1 MAFDAIDWA
10 NCVGEDFDNL
20 DCEDDRPRS
29 FTLNVGDAL
38 DDDFA
43 DEELLHPDNDHLE
56 DDDLDPDEVE
66 NSEHYSQNDIRTP
79 MDDAGYFPDAF
90 DMDLD
95 LDLDMELD
103 PEISSSDWSPSS
115 SQSDSISV
123 SYSCTAL
130 NPTTHSLLPQTPPES
145 QDDSFSAYAS
155 QFTDDVEAF
164 GAFDDAVDLDFD
176 EGMTTCQPHGDA
188 LDSANESS
196 EGVPGDDEPLDDNL
210 EYSYA
215 RLSYSP
221 ELAQTTLGSSGQDTL
236 DDAPMLSLDEFEYDS
251 DDVYAQLRFPQH
263 EVTKTTIDD
272 LDVDMEVT
280 DHWDNEEDIII

>member
-10 NCVGEDFDNL
+10 NCAGEDFDNL

-29 FTLNVGDAL
+29 LTLNVGDAL
-38 DDDFA
+38 DDDFV
-43 DEELLHPDNDHLE
+43 DEELLHPDNDH
-56 DDDLDPDEVE
+56 DDLDPDEVE

-79 MDDAGYFPDAF
+79 IDDAGYFPDAF
-90 DMDLD
+90 DTDLD

-115 SQSDSISV
+115 SQSDSITV
-123 SYSCTAL
+123 SYSRTTL
-130 NPTTHSLLPQTPPES
+130 NTMTHSLLPQTPPES
-145 QDDSFSAYAS
+145 QDDSFSAYTS
-155 QFTDDVEAF
+155 QFTDNVEAF

-176 EGMTTCQPHGDA
+176 EPEGMTTCQPHGDA
-188 LDSANESS
+188 LDSADESF
-196 EGVPGDDEPLDDNL
+196 EGVPGDDRPLDDSL

-221 ELAQTTLGSSGQDTL
+221 ELAQTTLGFPGQETL
-236 DDAPMLSLDEFEYDS
+236 DDAPMLCLDELEYDS
-251 DDVYAQLRFPQH
+251 DDVYAQLRFAQH
-263 EVTKTTIDD
+263 EVTKPRIDD

-280 DHWDNEEDIII
+280 DHWDEDIII